1 MGGWIFY
8 SVETIVQVHP
18 GPRGFLSINNI
29 LFLPRFALTCT
40 YLTCTYLHLLALAC
54 TCLHLLA
61 LACTYLYL
69 RLFRSVVDRKC
80 LDSTFPCDVDPVF
93 NFIL

>member
-54 TCLHLLA
+54 T
-61 LACTYLYL
+61 YLYL

-80 LDSTFPCDVDPVF
+80 LDSTFPCDADPVF